1 EDRSTRSWTARS
13 SPPGPTWSTCST
25 YVPDGPPSSYC
36 SWRVPPCSH
45 RPPPCS
51 ARPWVLRSRSFPTNS
66 PNAPCWGLPEP
77 MRLVPLWG
85 WRPGPSSR
93 VRSGRPGSVVCLP
106 GRWPVNAPVFRGP
119 STGYRHYAASIGGV
133 GAYEEGTVSRV
144 VPEGGVTHGVGTAAL
159 LIAVITV
166 GARLAGF
173 GRTVVFSQTV
183 GDTCLGTAYVTA
195 NQVPAVLFEIVIG
208 GALTAVVVPVL
219 ATAVRNG
226 DHAQVRHTASA
237 LMTWV
242 LLLSLPLSLLLGL
255 VSYPTMM
262 LMLGPV
268 RGCDHGELL
277 TLAARMLV
285 VFSPQIVFYGLA
297 AVLYGILQSH
307 RRFLSPALAPLVSSL
322 VVIAFYL
329 AFVPLGAEHRQDL
342 EQLPLT
348 AQLVLS
354 VATTAAAA
362 ALFVTALGPATR
374 LNLRLRPRLFF
385 PAGVG
390 ERVRSLAAAALLPL
404 VAMQLCLLFSVVLAN
419 WGGGAGASVLYTY
432 AWALFTLPYG
442 VIAVPIATSA
452 FTALAVTHTEQDRVG
467 FASLVSGSA
476 RACVVATAIVGTALA
491 SAAGP
496 VARVFAEQDPGA
508 LEWALLAYAPGV
520 IGFGLIALLSRV
532 LYASSHE
539 VRAALAQTVGW
550 LVVMGCAAV
559 LV

>member
-1 EDRSTRSWTARS
+1 
-13 SPPGPTWSTCST
+13 
-25 YVPDGPPSSYC
+25 
-36 SWRVPPCSH
+36 
-45 RPPPCS
+45 
-51 ARPWVLRSRSFPTNS
+51 
-66 PNAPCWGLPEP
+66 
-77 MRLVPLWG
+77 
-85 WRPGPSSR
+85 
-93 VRSGRPGSVVCLP
+93 
-106 GRWPVNAPVFRGP
+106 
-119 STGYRHYAASIGGV
+119 
-133 GAYEEGTVSRV
+133 
-144 VPEGGVTHGVGTAAL
+144 
-159 LIAVITV
+159 
-166 GARLAGF
+166 
-173 GRTVVFSQTV
+173 
-183 GDTCLGTAYVTA
+183 
-195 NQVPAVLFEIVIG
+195 
-208 GALTAVVVPVL
+208 
-219 ATAVRNG
+219 
-226 DHAQVRHTASA
+226 
-237 LMTWV
+237 
-242 LLLSLPLSLLLGL
+242 
-255 VSYPTMM
+255 
-262 LMLGPV
+262 
-268 RGCDHGELL
+268 
-277 TLAARMLV
+277 
-285 VFSPQIVFYGLA
+285 
-297 AVLYGILQSH
+297 
-307 RRFLSPALAPLVSSL
+307 
-322 VVIAFYL
+322 
-329 AFVPLGAEHRQDL
+329 GAEHRQDL
-342 EQLPLT
+342 GELPLT
-348 AQLVLS
+348 AELVLS
-354 VATTAAAA
+354 LGTTVGVA

-550 LVVMGCAAV
+550 LVGMGGAAV
-559 LV
+559 SVWVQPSGRWGCRAPLVCPWPRSCCVWVWSAYMVLWHWPGWAVRWRPRHWRVGSAGRWAEQWPRPCRSTVLWPRSVLRLWPGRRGQWSSPPPWRWWIG